1 MFDRFKGR
9 WIENSRRVFDKKQP
23 NEKNISKYNYLN
35 LTVDENGLI
44 RWTGR
49 LSLAPLTYETRLP
62 ILLDPYHPL
71 TKLIILN
78 IYERNKL
85 IGYKHTLTEFRQRFF
100 IVQGREIV
108 RNLLRKCVIC

>member
-23 NEKNISKYNYLN
+23 NEKKSQSTNYLN
-35 LTVDENGLI
+35 LTIDENGLI

-78 IYERNKL
+78 IR
-85 IGYKHTLTEFRQRFF
+85 GT
-100 IVQGREIV
+100 
-108 RNLLRKCVIC
+108 NL